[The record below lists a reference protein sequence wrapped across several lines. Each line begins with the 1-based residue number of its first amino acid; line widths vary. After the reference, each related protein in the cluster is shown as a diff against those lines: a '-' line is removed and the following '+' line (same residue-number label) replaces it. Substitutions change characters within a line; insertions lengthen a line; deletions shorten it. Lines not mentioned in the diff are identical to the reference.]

1 MSHGVQGR
9 ATIEKVDIRTAQA
22 IAQAMHALATPS
34 RVMILAQLREAPSA
48 VSDLARA
55 VQMENSAVSHQLRIL
70 RHMGL
75 VAAQREGRRMIYQLH
90 DKHVG
95 VLLAEALQHVHHLR
109 LGAVARLSPEPE
121 PEPEGMPVAVGDS
134 A

>member
-1 MSHGVQGR
+1 MSHGVEGK
-9 ATIEKVDIRTAQA
+9 ATIGRVDLRTAQA
-22 IAQAMHALATPS
+22 VADAMHALSTPS

-48 VSDLARA
+48 VGDLARA
-55 VQMENSAVSHQLRIL
+55 VSMENSAVSHQLRIL

-75 VAAQREGRRMIYQLH
+75 VAARREGRRMIYQLH
-90 DKHVG
+90 DEHVG

-109 LGAVARLSPEPE
+109 LGAVARLSQPPEDV
-121 PEPEGMPVAVGDS
+121 PVVAGKP